1 MATNNY
7 VRGSGRLY
15 FDQFLAGT
23 TTKQGRRYLGHTP
36 SLSNA
41 VETETLDHINNDDGV
56 GETDATVSLSTTRS
70 GSFSTDDI
78 SAGNVAMFYLGSSDV
93 FTQAATPVVDEA
105 ITVKQGMY
113 YQLGAAQGSGMGVRN
128 VATVVVQDDTDTTT
142 YVDGTDFVLD
152 AVMGTLY
159 IKTTAEGGSILDAD
173 VLHVDY
179 TPAAETRT
187 QILSG
192 TDSVKGELFFES
204 TNATGDK
211 VDYLYPSV
219 ELSPDGDH
227 ELKSDEWQVMGFK
240 ISINKLND
248 TTEAII
254 AQGRA

>member
-15 FDQFLAGT
+15 FDQFVDGT
-23 TTKQGRRYLGHTP
+23 TIKQGRRYLGHTP

-41 VETETLDHINNDDGV
+41 VETETLDHINNDGGS
-56 GETDATVSLSTTRS
+56 GETDATDTLSTTRS
-70 GSFSTDDI
+70 GAFSTDNM
-78 SAGNVAMFYLGSSDV
+78 APENVAMFYLGSSDL

-105 ITVKQGMY
+105 LTVKQGRS

-128 VATVVVQDDTDTTT
+128 VTAVDVQDDTDTTT
-142 YVDGTDFVLD
+142 YVAGTDYVLD
-152 AVMGTLY
+152 PVMGTLY
-159 IKTTAEGGSILDAD
+159 INTTAEGGSIADDD

-187 QILSG
+187 QIISG
-192 TDSVKGELFFES
+192 TSSAKGELFFES
-204 TNATGDK
+204 TNPTGDK

-240 ISINKLND
+240 IGINKLND
-248 TTEAII
+248 STEAII